1 MSGHIYTVEE
11 ISLII
16 GAVGAGIASII
27 YTLKNI
33 KHLKSACLGCD
44 IIEVENDIERQIT
57 EV

>member
-1 MSGHIYTVEE
+1 MSRHIYTVEE

>member
-1 MSGHIYTVEE
+1 MPGHIYTVEE

-16 GAVGAGIASII
+16 GAVGGGIASII

-44 IIEVENDIERQIT
+44 IIEVENDIERQIS

>member
-1 MSGHIYTVEE
+1 MPSHIYTVEE

>member
-44 IIEVENDIERQIT
+44 IIEVENDIERQIS